1 MGMIQY
7 TFPTLNYLLT
17 LYNRPSDLRY
27 RPLCHKP
34 MVEALEEKWR
44 KCIDLT
50 AKNDFYSQHLKE
62 ARERKKVGGKCRSKW
77 NRC

>member
-17 LYNRPSDLRY
+17 LYNSPSDLRY

-34 MVEALEEKWR
+34 VVEALEEKWR
-44 KCIDLT
+44 KCTDLT
-50 AKNDFYSQHLKE
+50 AKKDFHNQYLKE
-62 ARERKKVGGKCRSKW
+62 ARERKKVCEGCRLK
-77 NRC
+77 